1 MEPDT
6 DTNSMVSLA
15 SGPNTDTDSMVRLA
29 LGTDTNTDSMVS
41 LALGTDTDSNSMVR
55 LALGTDGLG
64 LKSDKIIPVSY
75 RHRVTSNFLA
85 TEYARLNLWYN

>member
-15 SGPNTDTDSMVRLA
+15 SGTDTDTDSMLRLA
-29 LGTDTNTDSMVS
+29 S
-41 LALGTDTDSNSMVR
+41 GTDTDSNSMVR